1 MTTVQPS
8 DAVRFRA
15 TSLLAGTTATG
26 IEVPADAVAVL
37 GSSRRPAVRATI
49 AGYSYRS
56 TVASMRGTFMLPI
69 SAAIHASAGVA
80 AADEVDVELVLDT
93 EPRVVTMPPDLA
105 AALDADAEAKR
116 FFDRLAYS
124 QRLRWVLSVE
134 GAKTEETRRRRIAK
148 AVEALREGRR

>member
-69 SAAIHASAGVA
+69 RAAIHASASVA

-93 EPRVVTMPPDLA
+93 EPRVVTMAPDLA

-134 GAKTEETRRRRIAK
+134 GAKTEETGRRRIAK